1 MSLKNARAA
10 SSITSGIV
18 GGAAFLVFF
27 LLLDTGFIVSL
38 AVAFA
43 GYLGVSLILTP
54 EKTRE
59 LEFRLDGLNAESIRN
74 TIDEGKQK
82 VNRMREYCLEIDRP
96 KVRKKVERICIA
108 ADNIFDDFKKDPK
121 DIKAARKFLSYYLDA
136 AINIIG
142 KYTELSSR
150 RVVSQGVENSLAKVE
165 EMLETLGDT
174 FERQL
179 HKLLEDDILDL
190 DTEISLLEKTIKSEG
205 L

>member
-10 SSITSGIV
+10 SSIASGIT
-18 GGAAFLVFF
+18 GGAAFLIFY
-27 LLLDTGFIVSL
+27 LLLDTGFIISL

-43 GYLGVSLILTP
+43 GYLGASLILTP
-54 EKTRE
+54 SKTRE
-59 LEFRLDGLNAESIRN
+59 LEFRLDGLNAESIRK
-74 TIDEGKQK
+74 TIDEGRKK
-82 VNRMREYCLEIDRP
+82 VNLMRKYCLEINRAE
-96 KVRKKVERICIA
+96 VRKKVERICMV
-108 ADNIFDDFKKDPK
+108 ADNIFDDFGNDPK

-142 KYTELSSR
+142 KYTELSSK
-150 RVVSQGVENSLAKVE
+150 RVISEDVENSLSKVE

-179 HKLLEDDILDL
+179 KKLLEDDILDL